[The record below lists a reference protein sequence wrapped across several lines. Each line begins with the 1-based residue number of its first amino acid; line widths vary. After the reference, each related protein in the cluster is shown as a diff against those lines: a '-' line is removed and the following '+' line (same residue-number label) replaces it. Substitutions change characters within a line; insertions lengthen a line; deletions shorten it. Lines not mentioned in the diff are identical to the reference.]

1 MTNRKT
7 QAKNITEAIRQV
19 LIRDWDPIG
28 VMGDPEWPRDEYDTY
43 VGVISRSLASDE
55 SVEFIARQLCS
66 IEETMMGFRN
76 VQVSSRLSV
85 AKKLKALDVSLQK

>member
-1 MTNRKT
+1 MTDRKA
-7 QAKNITEAIRQV
+7 QAKDTTEAIRQV

-43 VGVISRSLASDE
+43 IGVIYRSLASGE
-55 SVEFIARQLCS
+55 SAEFIAGQLSS

-76 VQVSSRLSV
+76 VQESSRLSV
-85 AKKLKALDVSLQK
+85 ARKLKALDVSLQK